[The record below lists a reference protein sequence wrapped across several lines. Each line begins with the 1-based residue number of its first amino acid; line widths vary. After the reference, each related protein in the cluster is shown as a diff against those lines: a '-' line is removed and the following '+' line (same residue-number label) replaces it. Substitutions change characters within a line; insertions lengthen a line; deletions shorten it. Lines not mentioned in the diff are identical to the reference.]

1 VSKVLIIGAGI
12 VGCALAD
19 ELTERGWT
27 DVTVLEQGPLWAPGG
42 STSHAPGLVFQTN
55 GSKTLAN
62 FATYTVEKLM
72 SLDLNGEPCFL
83 QVGSIEVATTPER
96 LAELHRRAG
105 LATAWGIPAE
115 VITPEAAAKLHP
127 VLDPNSILGALHV
140 STDGLAKA
148 LRADEAM
155 GKRAISRG
163 AKFLE
168 RHEVLDI
175 KKENGKVTGVVT
187 NQGDFAAD
195 VVIACAGIWGPKVG
209 DMIGMP
215 TALQPLAHQLA
226 WTEDIESL
234 DDQEEECT
242 IPLLRNQDHDLY
254 YRQRGKGLGVGWY
267 GHRPLPVKAKDIVP
281 FDKAATM
288 PSMLEFTA
296 PEWIG
301 AMEHSSEILPELK
314 NTKITSGMNGL
325 FSFTVD
331 GNPLMGEWKGLK
343 GFWVAEAVWVTHSAG
358 VARAIAEWLVDGHPS
373 ITVHDCDVNRFEKH
387 QLGPEHIQMRG
398 EQNYIEVYDIL
409 HPLQPMEA
417 PRPLRTTGFYQR
429 QQELGGVF
437 LEASGF
443 ERPQWYE
450 ANKNLLASYS
460 IPLRNDWASQ
470 YWSPICG
477 AEALHVR
484 EKVGMFDLTSLKRLE
499 VVGKGSQEFL
509 MKMTTGNLDKPIGS
523 ITYCLMLAE
532 TGGILSD
539 ITITKLEKDHF
550 VIGANGNVDLIRLQN
565 YAPDTVQVRDITSGT
580 AVLGVF
586 GPNARKLL
594 QSICEDD
601 LSNNCIKYFKAKQT
615 YLGQVPVTLWRL
627 SYVGELGF
635 EVYVEADLALKLWD
649 TIWQAGQAFELI
661 AAGRGAFNS
670 MRLEKGYRSFGADM
684 TSEHNPYEAGLGFA
698 VRKTG
703 GFIGAEALA
712 KVDPEKLDKKLVCL
726 KIHNNEEVVM
736 GKEPVIVN
744 NEPVGYTTSAYF
756 GHSVGHP
763 IAYAW
768 LPVSFTSKGTKVS
781 IAYFDKL
788 VSAEV
793 AADPLFDPEM
803 TRLKA

>member
-1 VSKVLIIGAGI
+1 MIIGAGI

-19 ELTERGWT
+19 ELTERGWN
-27 DVTVLEQGPLWAPGG
+27 DVTVLEQGPLWAAGG

-72 SLDLNGEPCFL
+72 SLDLDGEPCFL

-96 LAELHRRAG
+96 LADLHRRAG
-105 LATAWGIPAE
+105 LATSWGIPAE
-115 VITPEAAAKLHP
+115 IISPEAAAKLHP
-127 VLDPNSILGALHV
+127 VLEASSILGALHV
-140 STDGLAKA
+140 PTDGLAKS

-155 GKRAISRG
+155 GKRAIARG

-168 RHEVLDI
+168 RHEVIDI
-175 KKENGKVTGVVT
+175 TKENGKVTGVLT
-187 NQGDFAAD
+187 SQGNFAAD

-209 DMIGMP
+209 EMIGMP

-226 WTEDIESL
+226 WTEDIDSL
-234 DDQEEECT
+234 SDQEEECT

-267 GHRPLPVKAKDIVP
+267 GHRPISVAAKDILP

-296 PEWIG
+296 PEWVG

-314 NTKITSGMNGL
+314 TAKISSGMNGL

-331 GNPLMGEWKGLK
+331 GNPLMGEWQGLK

-358 VARAIAEWLVDGHPS
+358 VARALAEWIIDGQPS

-387 QLGPEHIQMRG
+387 QIGPDHIQMRG

-409 HPLQPMEA
+409 HPLQPMQA

-437 LEASGF
+437 FEAAGF

-450 ANKNLLASYS
+450 ANKDLLTKYPVPA
-460 IPLRNDWASQ
+460 RNDWASQ
-470 YWSPICG
+470 FWSPICG

-484 EKVGMFDLTSLKRLE
+484 EKVGIFDLSSLKRLE

-509 MKMTTGNLDKPIGS
+509 MKMTTGNLAKPVGS

-539 ITITKLEKDHF
+539 ITVTKLSENHF
-550 VIGANGNVDLIRLQN
+550 VIGANGNVDLVRLQN
-565 YAPDTVQVRDITSGT
+565 FAPDTVKIRDITGGT

-586 GPNARKLL
+586 GPNSRKLL
-594 QSICEDD
+594 QAICKDD
-601 LSNNCIKYFKAKQT
+601 LSNDSIKYFKAKQT

-635 EVYVEADLALKLWD
+635 EVYVEADMALKLWD
-649 TIWQAGQAFELI
+649 TIWQADKDLELI

-684 TSEHNPYEAGLGFA
+684 TTEHNPYEAGLAFA
-698 VRKTG
+698 IRKTG
-703 GFIGAEALA
+703 GFIGETALA
-712 KVDPEKLDKKLVCL
+712 KIDPEKLDKKLVCL
-726 KIHNNEEVVM
+726 KIHSNEEVVM
-736 GKEPVIVN
+736 GKEPVLVN
-744 NEPVGYTTSAYF
+744 NEPVGYVTSAYF

-768 LPVSFTSKGTKVS
+768 LPIQYALKGFNVS

-793 AADPLFDPEM
+793 ASDPLFDAEM
-803 TRLKA
+803 TRLKS

>member
-1 VSKVLIIGAGI
+1 MSKVVIIGAGI

-27 DVTVLEQGPLWAPGG
+27 DVTVLEQGPLWAAGG

-83 QVGSIEVATTPER
+83 QVGSIEVATTSER

-105 LATAWGIPAE
+105 LATSWGIPAE
-115 VITPEAAAKLHP
+115 VISPEAAAKLHP

-140 STDGLAKA
+140 PTDGLAKA

-155 GKRAISRG
+155 GKRAIARG

-175 KKENGKVTGVVT
+175 KKENGRVTGVVT
-187 NQGDFAAD
+187 NQGEFAAD

-226 WTEDIESL
+226 WTEDIDSL
-234 DDQEEECT
+234 SDQEEECT

-296 PEWIG
+296 PEWVG

-314 NTKITSGMNGL
+314 NANITSGMNGL

-358 VARAIAEWLVDGHPS
+358 VARAIAEWLVDGQPS

-450 ANKNLLASYS
+450 ANKNLLATYS
-460 IPLRNDWASQ
+460 VPARNEWASR

-484 EKVGMFDLTSLKRLE
+484 EKVGVFDLSSLKRLE

-509 MKMTTGNLDKPIGS
+509 MKMTTGNLDKPVGS

-539 ITITKLEKDHF
+539 ITVTKLGDNHF

-601 LSNNCIKYFKAKQT
+601 LSNESIKYFKAKQT

-635 EVYVEADLALKLWD
+635 EVYVEADMALKLWD
-649 TIWQAGQAFELI
+649 TVWQAGKDFELI

-670 MRLEKGYRSFGADM
+670 MRLEKGYRSFGTDM
-684 TSEHNPYEAGLGFA
+684 TTEHHPFEAGLGFA

-703 GFIGAEALA
+703 GFIGSEALA
-712 KVDPEKLDKKLVCL
+712 KINPEKLDKKLVCL
-726 KIHNNEEVVM
+726 KIHNDQDVVM
-736 GKEPVIVN
+736 GKEPVIIN
-744 NEPVGYTTSAYF
+744 NDPVGYTTSAYF

-768 LPVSFTSKGTKVS
+768 LPISHTNKGTQVS

-788 VSAEV
+788 ISAEV
-793 AADPLFDPEM
+793 TSDPLFDPEM

>member
-1 VSKVLIIGAGI
+1 MSKVVIIGAGI

-19 ELTERGWT
+19 ELTERGWN
-27 DVTVLEQGPLWAPGG
+27 DVTVLEQGPLWAAGG

-62 FATYTVEKLM
+62 FATYTVKKLM
-72 SLDLNGEPCFL
+72 SLDLDGEPCFL

-96 LAELHRRAG
+96 LADLHRRAG
-105 LATAWGIPAE
+105 LATSWGIPAE
-115 VITPEAAAKLHP
+115 IISPEAAAKLHP
-127 VLDPNSILGALHV
+127 VLEASSILGALHV
-140 STDGLAKA
+140 PTDGLAKS

-155 GKRAISRG
+155 GKRAIARG

-168 RHEVLDI
+168 RHEVIDI
-175 KKENGKVTGVVT
+175 TKENGKVTGVLT
-187 NQGDFAAD
+187 SQGNFAAD

-209 DMIGMP
+209 EMIGMP

-226 WTEDIESL
+226 WTEDIDSL
-234 DDQEEECT
+234 SDQEEECT

-267 GHRPLPVKAKDIVP
+267 GHRPISVAAKDILP

-296 PEWIG
+296 PEWVG

-314 NTKITSGMNGL
+314 TAKISSGMNGL

-331 GNPLMGEWKGLK
+331 GNPLMGEWQGLK

-358 VARAIAEWLVDGHPS
+358 VARALAEWIIDGQPS

-387 QLGPEHIQMRG
+387 QIGPDHIQMRG

-409 HPLQPMEA
+409 HPLQPMQA

-437 LEASGF
+437 FEAAGF

-450 ANKNLLASYS
+450 ANKDLLTKYPVPA
-460 IPLRNDWASQ
+460 RNDWASQ
-470 YWSPICG
+470 FWSPICG

-484 EKVGMFDLTSLKRLE
+484 EKVGIFDLSSLKRLE

-509 MKMTTGNLDKPIGS
+509 MKMTTGNLAKPVGS

-539 ITITKLEKDHF
+539 ITVTKLSENHF
-550 VIGANGNVDLIRLQN
+550 VIGANGNVDLVRLQN
-565 YAPDTVQVRDITSGT
+565 FAPDTVKVRDITGGT

-586 GPNARKLL
+586 GPNSRKLL
-594 QSICEDD
+594 QAICKDD
-601 LSNNCIKYFKAKQT
+601 LSNDSIKYFKAKQT

-635 EVYVEADLALKLWD
+635 EVYVEADMALKLWD
-649 TIWQAGQAFELI
+649 TIWQADKDLELI

-684 TSEHNPYEAGLGFA
+684 TTEHNPYEAGLAFA
-698 VRKTG
+698 IRKTG
-703 GFIGAEALA
+703 GFIGETALA
-712 KVDPEKLDKKLVCL
+712 KIDPEKLDKKLVCL
-726 KIHNNEEVVM
+726 KIHSNEEVVM
-736 GKEPVIVN
+736 GKEPVLVN
-744 NEPVGYTTSAYF
+744 NEPVGYVTSAYF

-768 LPVSFTSKGTKVS
+768 LPIQYALKGFNVS

-793 AADPLFDPEM
+793 ASDPLFDAEM
-803 TRLKA
+803 TRLKS

>member
-1 VSKVLIIGAGI
+1 MAKVVIIGAGI

-105 LATAWGIPAE
+105 LATSWGIPAE
-115 VITPEAAAKLHP
+115 IITPEAAAKLHP

-140 STDGLAKA
+140 PTDGLAKA

-155 GKRAISRG
+155 GRRAISRG

-226 WTEDIESL
+226 WTEDIDSL
-234 DDQEEECT
+234 SDQEEECT

-296 PEWIG
+296 PEWVG

-314 NTKITSGMNGL
+314 TAKITSGMNGL

-331 GNPLMGEWKGLK
+331 GNPLMGEWSGLK

-358 VARAIAEWLVDGHPS
+358 VARAIAEWLVDGQPS

-387 QLGPEHIQMRG
+387 QIGPEHIQMRG

-460 IPLRNDWASQ
+460 VPTRNEWASR

-484 EKVGMFDLTSLKRLE
+484 EKVGVFDLSSLKRLE

-509 MKMTTGNLDKPIGS
+509 MKMTTGNLDKPTGS

-539 ITITKLEKDHF
+539 ITVTKLAENHF
-550 VIGANGNVDLIRLQN
+550 VIGANGNVDLVRLQN

-594 QSICEDD
+594 QTLCDDD
-601 LSNNCIKYFKAKQT
+601 LSNDSIKYFKAKQT

-635 EVYVEADLALKLWD
+635 EVYVEADMALKLWD
-649 TIWQAGQAFELI
+649 TIWQAGKDFELI

-684 TSEHNPYEAGLGFA
+684 TTEHNPYEAGLGFA

-703 GFIGAEALA
+703 GFIGAQAIS
-712 KVDPEKLDKKLVCL
+712 KINPEKLSKKLVCL
-726 KIHNNEEVVM
+726 KIHNNEDVVM
-736 GKEPVIVN
+736 GKEPVLVN

-768 LPVSFTSKGTKVS
+768 LPIALTSKGTKVS

-793 AADPLFDPEM
+793 TADPLFDPEM

>member
-1 VSKVLIIGAGI
+1 MAKVVIIGAGI

-19 ELTERGWT
+19 ELTERGWN
-27 DVTVLEQGPLWAPGG
+27 DVTVLEQGPLWAAGG

-72 SLDLNGEPCFL
+72 SLDLAGEPCFL
-83 QVGSIEVATTPER
+83 QVGSLEVATTTER
-96 LAELHRRAG
+96 LSELHRRAG
-105 LATAWGIPAE
+105 LATSWGIPAE
-115 VITPEAAAKLHP
+115 IISPEAAAKLHP
-127 VLDPNSILGALHV
+127 VLDANSILGALHV
-140 STDGLAKA
+140 PTDGLAKA

-155 GKRAISRG
+155 GKKAIARG
-163 AKFLE
+163 ATFLE
-168 RHEVLDI
+168 RHEVIDI

-226 WTEDIESL
+226 WTEDIDSL
-234 DDQEEECT
+234 SDQEEECT

-254 YRQRGKGLGVGWY
+254 YRQNGKGLGVGWY
-267 GHRPLPVKAKDIVP
+267 GHRPLAVAAKDILP

-296 PEWIG
+296 PEWVG
-301 AMEHSSEILPELK
+301 AMEHSSEILPDLK
-314 NTKITSGMNGL
+314 TAKISSGMNGL

-331 GNPLMGEWKGLK
+331 GNPLMGEWQGLK

-358 VARAIAEWLVDGHPS
+358 VARAIAEWLVDGQPS

-387 QLGPEHIQMRG
+387 QVSPEHIQMRG

-409 HPLQPMEA
+409 HPLQPMEE
-417 PRPLRTTGFYQR
+417 PRPLRTTGFYHR

-437 LEASGF
+437 FEATGF

-450 ANKNLLASYS
+450 ANETLLTKYS
-460 IPLRNDWASQ
+460 IPTRNDWASKF
-470 YWSPICG
+470 WSPICG

-484 EKVGMFDLTSLKRLE
+484 EKVGLFDLTSLKRLE

-509 MKMTTGNLDKPIGS
+509 MKMTTGNLDKPVGS

-539 ITITKLEKDHF
+539 ITVTKLSDNHF
-550 VIGANGNVDLIRLQN
+550 VIGANGNVDLVRLQN
-565 YAPDTVQVRDITSGT
+565 FAPDTVQIKDITGGT

-586 GPNARKLL
+586 GPNSRDLL
-594 QSICEDD
+594 QSICRDD
-601 LSNNCIKYFKAKQT
+601 LSNESIKYFKAKQT

-635 EVYVEADLALKLWD
+635 EVYVEADMALKLWD
-649 TIWQAGQAFELI
+649 TIWQAGKGLDLI

-670 MRLEKGYRSFGADM
+670 MRLEKGYRSFGSDM
-684 TSEHNPYEAGLGFA
+684 TTEHNPYEAGLGFA
-698 VRKTG
+698 VRKSG
-703 GFIGAEALA
+703 GFIGEAALA
-712 KVDPEKLDKKLVCL
+712 KLDPEKLNKKLVCL
-726 KIHNNEEVVM
+726 KIHSNEDVVM
-736 GKEPVIVN
+736 GKEPVLVN
-744 NEPVGYTTSAYF
+744 NEPVGYVTSAYF

-768 LPVSFTSKGTKVS
+768 LPAQYATKGSNVS

-793 AADPLFDPEM
+793 ANDPLFDAEM
-803 TRLKA
+803 TRLKS

>member
-1 VSKVLIIGAGI
+1 
-12 VGCALAD
+12 
-19 ELTERGWT
+19 
-27 DVTVLEQGPLWAPGG
+27 
-42 STSHAPGLVFQTN
+42 
-55 GSKTLAN
+55 
-62 FATYTVEKLM
+62 M
-72 SLDLNGEPCFL
+72 SLDLDGEPCFL

-96 LAELHRRAG
+96 LADLHRRAG
-105 LATAWGIPAE
+105 LATSWGIPAE
-115 VITPEAAAKLHP
+115 IISPEAAAKLHP
-127 VLDPNSILGALHV
+127 VLEASSILGALHV
-140 STDGLAKA
+140 PTDGLAKS

-155 GKRAISRG
+155 GKRAIARG

-168 RHEVLDI
+168 RHEVIDI
-175 KKENGKVTGVVT
+175 TKENGKVTGVLT
-187 NQGDFAAD
+187 SQGNFAAD

-209 DMIGMP
+209 EMIGMP

-226 WTEDIESL
+226 WTEDIDSL
-234 DDQEEECT
+234 SDQEEECT

-267 GHRPLPVKAKDIVP
+267 GHRPISVAAKDILP

-296 PEWIG
+296 PEWVG

-314 NTKITSGMNGL
+314 TAKISSGMNGL

-331 GNPLMGEWKGLK
+331 GNPLMGEWQGLK

-358 VARAIAEWLVDGHPS
+358 VARALAEWIIDGQPS

-387 QLGPEHIQMRG
+387 QIGPDHIQMRG

-409 HPLQPMEA
+409 HPLQPMQA

-437 LEASGF
+437 FEAAGF

-450 ANKNLLASYS
+450 ANKDLLTKYPVPA
-460 IPLRNDWASQ
+460 RNDWASQ
-470 YWSPICG
+470 FWSPICG

-484 EKVGMFDLTSLKRLE
+484 EKVGIFDLSSLKRLE

-509 MKMTTGNLDKPIGS
+509 MKMTTGNLAKPVGS

-539 ITITKLEKDHF
+539 ITVTKLSENHF
-550 VIGANGNVDLIRLQN
+550 VIGANGNVDLVRLQN
-565 YAPDTVQVRDITSGT
+565 FAPDTVKIRDITGGT

-586 GPNARKLL
+586 GPNSRKLL
-594 QSICEDD
+594 QAICKDD
-601 LSNNCIKYFKAKQT
+601 LSNDSIKYFKAKQT

-635 EVYVEADLALKLWD
+635 EVYVEADMALKLWD
-649 TIWQAGQAFELI
+649 TIWQADKDLELI

-684 TSEHNPYEAGLGFA
+684 TTEHNPYEAGLAFA
-698 VRKTG
+698 IRKTG
-703 GFIGAEALA
+703 GFIGETALA
-712 KVDPEKLDKKLVCL
+712 KIDPEKLDKKLVCL
-726 KIHNNEEVVM
+726 KIHSNEEVVM
-736 GKEPVIVN
+736 GKEPVLVN
-744 NEPVGYTTSAYF
+744 NEPVGYVTSAYF

-768 LPVSFTSKGTKVS
+768 LPIQYALKGFNVS

-793 AADPLFDPEM
+793 ASDPLFDAEM
-803 TRLKA
+803 TRLKS

>member
-1 VSKVLIIGAGI
+1 MSKVVIIGAGI

-83 QVGSIEVATTPER
+83 QVGSIEVATTPQR

-127 VLDPNSILGALHV
+127 VLDPTSILGALHV
-140 STDGLAKA
+140 PTDGLAKA

-226 WTEDIESL
+226 WTEDIDSL

-296 PEWIG
+296 PEWVG

-314 NTKITSGMNGL
+314 NTKISSGMNGL

-331 GNPLMGEWKGLK
+331 G
-343 GFWVAEAVWVTHSAG
+343 
-358 VARAIAEWLVDGHPS
+358 
-373 ITVHDCDVNRFEKH
+373 
-387 QLGPEHIQMRG
+387 
-398 EQNYIEVYDIL
+398 IL
-409 HPLQPMEA
+409 
-417 PRPLRTTGFYQR
+417 
-429 QQELGGVF
+429 
-437 LEASGF
+437 
-443 ERPQWYE
+443 
-450 ANKNLLASYS
+450 
-460 IPLRNDWASQ
+460 
-470 YWSPICG
+470 
-477 AEALHVR
+477 
-484 EKVGMFDLTSLKRLE
+484 
-499 VVGKGSQEFL
+499 
-509 MKMTTGNLDKPIGS
+509 
-523 ITYCLMLAE
+523 
-532 TGGILSD
+532 
-539 ITITKLEKDHF
+539 
-550 VIGANGNVDLIRLQN
+550 
-565 YAPDTVQVRDITSGT
+565 
-580 AVLGVF
+580 
-586 GPNARKLL
+586 
-594 QSICEDD
+594 
-601 LSNNCIKYFKAKQT
+601 
-615 YLGQVPVTLWRL
+615 
-627 SYVGELGF
+627 
-635 EVYVEADLALKLWD
+635 
-649 TIWQAGQAFELI
+649 
-661 AAGRGAFNS
+661 
-670 MRLEKGYRSFGADM
+670 
-684 TSEHNPYEAGLGFA
+684 
-698 VRKTG
+698 
-703 GFIGAEALA
+703 
-712 KVDPEKLDKKLVCL
+712 
-726 KIHNNEEVVM
+726 
-736 GKEPVIVN
+736 
-744 NEPVGYTTSAYF
+744 
-756 GHSVGHP
+756 
-763 IAYAW
+763 
-768 LPVSFTSKGTKVS
+768 
-781 IAYFDKL
+781 
-788 VSAEV
+788 
-793 AADPLFDPEM
+793 
-803 TRLKA
+803 

>member
-1 VSKVLIIGAGI
+1 VSKVVIIGAGI

-83 QVGSIEVATTPER
+83 QVGSIEVATTPQR

-234 DDQEEECT
+234 ADQEEECT

-296 PEWIG
+296 PEWVG

-358 VARAIAEWLVDGHPS
+358 VARAIAEWLVDGQPS

-460 IPLRNDWASQ
+460 IPSRNDWASQ

-539 ITITKLEKDHF
+539 ITITKLENDHF

-601 LSNNCIKYFKAKQT
+601 LSNDSIKYFKAKQT

-635 EVYVEADLALKLWD
+635 EVYVEADMALKLWD

-684 TSEHNPYEAGLGFA
+684 TTEHNPYEAGLGFA

-712 KVDPEKLDKKLVCL
+712 KVNPEKLDKKLVCL

-768 LPVSFTSKGTKVS
+768 LPISLTSKGTQVS

>member
-1 VSKVLIIGAGI
+1 VSKVVIIGAGI

-27 DVTVLEQGPLWAPGG
+27 DVTVLEQGPLWAAGG

-72 SLDLNGEPCFL
+72 SLELDGEPCFL
-83 QVGSIEVATTPER
+83 QVGSLEVATTPER
-96 LAELHRRAG
+96 LSELHRRAG

-115 VITPEAAAKLHP
+115 VIAPEAAAKLHP
-127 VLDPNSILGALHV
+127 VLDANSILGALHV
-140 STDGLAKA
+140 PTDGLAKA

-155 GKRAISRG
+155 GRRAISRG

-175 KKENGKVTGVVT
+175 KKENGRVTGVVT
-187 NQGDFAAD
+187 NKGDFAAE

-209 DMIGMP
+209 DMISMP

-226 WTEDIESL
+226 WTEEIDSL
-234 DDQEEECT
+234 SDQTQEAT

-254 YRQRGKGLGVGWY
+254 YRQLGKSLGVGWY
-267 GHRPLPVKAKDIVP
+267 GHRPLPVAAKDILP

-296 PEWIG
+296 PEWVG

-314 NTKITSGMNGL
+314 TAKITSGMNGL

-331 GNPLMGEWKGLK
+331 GNPLMGEWNGLK

-358 VARAIAEWLVDGHPS
+358 VARAIAEWLVDGQPS

-387 QLGPEHIQMRG
+387 QLSPEHIQMRG
-398 EQNYIEVYDIL
+398 EQNYVEVYDIL

-429 QQELGGVF
+429 QQELGGMF

-450 ANKNLLASYS
+450 SNKNLLTKYS
-460 IPLRNDWASQ
+460 IPTRNAWASQ
-470 YWSPICG
+470 FWSPICG

-484 EKVGMFDLTSLKRLE
+484 EQVGIFDLSSLKRLE

-509 MKMTTGNLDKPIGS
+509 MKMTTGNLEKPVGS

-539 ITITKLEKDHF
+539 ITVAKLAENHF
-550 VIGANGNVDLIRLQN
+550 VIGANSNVDLIRLQN
-565 YAPDTVQVRDITSGT
+565 FAPETVQIRDITGGT

-586 GPNARKLL
+586 GPKSRELL
-594 QSICEDD
+594 QSICRDD
-601 LSNNCIKYFKAKQT
+601 ISNESIKYFKAKKT

-635 EVYVEADLALKLWD
+635 EVYVEADMALKLWD
-649 TIWQAGQAFELI
+649 SIWKAGANFNLI

-670 MRLEKGYRSFGADM
+670 MRLEKGYRSFGTDM
-684 TSEHNPYEAGLGFA
+684 TTEHNPYEAGLGFA
-698 VRKTG
+698 VRKSG
-703 GFIGAEALA
+703 GFIGEAALA
-712 KVDPEKLDKKLVCL
+712 KIDQSNLAKKLTCL
-726 KIHNNEEVVM
+726 KIHKAEDVVM
-736 GKEPVIVN
+736 GKEPVLVN
-744 NEPVGYTTSAYF
+744 NEAVGYVTSCYF
-756 GHSVGHP
+756 GHSVDHP

-768 LPVSFTSKGTKVS
+768 LPLHLSKKGNKVE

-788 VSAEV
+788 ISAEV
-793 AADPLFDPEM
+793 ADDPLFDPAM

>member
-1 VSKVLIIGAGI
+1 MAKVVIIGAGI

-27 DVTVLEQGPLWAPGG
+27 DVTVLEQGPLWAAGG

-72 SLDLNGEPCFL
+72 SLDLDGEPCFL
-83 QVGSIEVATTPER
+83 QVGSLEVATTPER
-96 LAELHRRAG
+96 MNELHRRAG
-105 LATAWGIPAE
+105 LATSWGIPAE
-115 VITPEAAAKLHP
+115 VISPEAAAKLHP
-127 VLDPNSILGALHV
+127 VLDPKAILGALHV
-140 STDGLAKA
+140 PTDGLAKA

-155 GKRAISRG
+155 GRRAISRG

-168 RHEVLDI
+168 RHEVIDI
-175 KKENGKVTGVVT
+175 KQEGGKVTGVVT
-187 NQGDFAAD
+187 DQGDFAAD

-226 WTEDIESL
+226 WTEDVESL
-234 DDQEEECT
+234 SDQEEECA

-267 GHRPLPVKAKDIVP
+267 GHRPLPVAAKDIVP

-296 PEWIG
+296 PEWVG
-301 AMEHSSEILPELK
+301 AMEYSSEILPELK
-314 NTKITSGMNGL
+314 SAKITSGMNGL

-373 ITVHDCDVNRFEKH
+373 TTVHDCDVNRFEKH
-387 QLGPEHIQMRG
+387 QIGPEHIQMRG

-409 HPLQPMEA
+409 HPLEPMRE

-429 QQELGGVF
+429 QKELGGVF
-437 LEASGF
+437 LEAAGF

-450 ANKNLLASYS
+450 ANADLLTKYS
-460 IPLRNDWASQ
+460 VPERNEWAGKF
-470 YWSPICG
+470 WSPIAG

-484 EKVGMFDLTSLKRLE
+484 DKVGVFDLSSLKRLE
-499 VVGKGSQEFL
+499 VIGKGSQEFL
-509 MKMTTGNLDKPIGS
+509 MKMTTGNLAKPVGS
-523 ITYCLMLAE
+523 ITYCLMLAN

-539 ITITKLEKDHF
+539 ITITKLSENHF

-565 YAPDTVQVRDITSGT
+565 FAPDTVQVRDITSGT
-580 AVLGVF
+580 AVLGLF
-586 GPNARKLL
+586 GPNSRKLL
-594 QSICEDD
+594 QNICEDD
-601 LSNNCIKYFKAKQT
+601 LSNEAIKYFKAKQT

-635 EVYVEADLALKLWD
+635 EIYVEADMALKLWD
-649 TIWQAGQAFELI
+649 TIWQAGKDFELI

-684 TSEHNPYEAGLGFA
+684 TTEHNPFEAGLGFA
-698 VRKTG
+698 VRKGG
-703 GFIGAEALA
+703 GFVGADALE
-712 KVDPEKLDKKLVCL
+712 KIDPTKLTKKLVCL
-726 KIHNNEEVVM
+726 KIKNNFDVVM
-736 GKEPVIVN
+736 GKEPVLVN
-744 NEPVGYTTSAYF
+744 NEPVGYVTSAYF

-768 LPVSFTSKGTKVS
+768 LPIVHAGKGTEVS

-793 AADPLFDPEM
+793 TNDPLFDPEM
-803 TRLKA
+803 TRLKT

>member
-1 VSKVLIIGAGI
+1 MSKVVIIGAGI

-27 DVTVLEQGPLWAPGG
+27 DVTVLEQGPLWAAGG

-72 SLDLNGEPCFL
+72 SLDLDGEPCFL

-96 LAELHRRAG
+96 MSELHRRAG
-105 LATAWGIPAE
+105 LATSWGIPAE
-115 VITPEAAAKLHP
+115 IITAEAAAKLHP
-127 VLDPNSILGALHV
+127 VLDKDSILGALHV
-140 STDGLAKA
+140 PTDGLAKA

-155 GKRAISRG
+155 GKRAIARG

-168 RHEVLDI
+168 RHEVIDV
-175 KKENGKVTGVVT
+175 KQANGKVTGVIT
-187 NQGDFAAD
+187 NQGEFAAD

-226 WTEDIESL
+226 WTEDIDSL
-234 DDQEEECT
+234 SDQEDECT

-267 GHRPLPVKAKDIVP
+267 GHRPLSVAAKDIVP

-296 PEWIG
+296 PEWVG

-314 NTKITSGMNGL
+314 TAKITSGMNGL

-331 GNPLMGEWKGLK
+331 GNPLMGEWNGLK

-358 VARAIAEWLVDGHPS
+358 VARAIAEWLVDGQPS

-387 QLGPEHIQMRG
+387 QLSPEHIQMRG

-409 HPLQPMEA
+409 HPLQPMQA

-429 QQELGGVF
+429 QQELGGEF

-450 ANKNLLASYS
+450 ANKNLLAKYS
-460 IPLRNDWASQ
+460 VPARNAWASQ
-470 YWSPICG
+470 FWSPICG

-484 EKVGMFDLTSLKRLE
+484 EQVGVFDLSSLKRLE

-509 MKMTTGNLDKPIGS
+509 MKMTTGNLEKPVGS

-539 ITITKLEKDHF
+539 ITVAKLAENHF
-550 VIGANGNVDLIRLQN
+550 VIGANSNVDLIRLQN
-565 YAPDTVQVRDITSGT
+565 FAPDTVQIRDITGGT

-586 GPNARKLL
+586 GPKSRELL
-594 QSICEDD
+594 QSICRDD
-601 LSNNCIKYFKAKQT
+601 ISNESIKYFKAKKT

-635 EVYVEADLALKLWD
+635 EVYVEADMALKLWD
-649 TIWQAGQAFELI
+649 TIWQAGESFDLI

-670 MRLEKGYRSFGADM
+670 MRLEKGYRSFGTDM
-684 TSEHNPYEAGLGFA
+684 TTEHNPYQAGLGFA
-698 VRKTG
+698 VRKDG
-703 GFIGAEALA
+703 GFIGADALA
-712 KVDPEKLDKKLVCL
+712 KVDVANLSHKLVCL
-726 KIHNNEEVVM
+726 KINNNEDVVM
-736 GKEPVIVN
+736 GKEPVLVN
-744 NEPVGYTTSAYF
+744 NEPVGYVTSSYF

-768 LPVSFTSKGTKVS
+768 LASEFAQKGSQVE
-781 IAYFDKL
+781 IAYFDK
-788 VSAEV
+788 VVNAEV
-793 AADPLFDPEM
+793 TSDPLFDPEM
-803 TRLKA
+803 KRLRG

>member
-1 VSKVLIIGAGI
+1 MSKVVIIGAGI

-19 ELTERGWT
+19 ELTERGWN
-27 DVTVLEQGPLWAPGG
+27 DVTVLEQGPLWAAGG

-72 SLDLNGEPCFL
+72 SLDLDGEPCFL

-96 LAELHRRAG
+96 LADLHRRAG
-105 LATAWGIPAE
+105 LATSWGIPAE
-115 VITPEAAAKLHP
+115 IISPEAAAKLHP
-127 VLDPNSILGALHV
+127 VLEASSILGALHV
-140 STDGLAKA
+140 PTDGLAKS

-155 GKRAISRG
+155 GKRAIARG

-168 RHEVLDI
+168 RHEVIDI
-175 KKENGKVTGVVT
+175 TKENGKVTGVLT
-187 NQGDFAAD
+187 SQGNFAAD

-209 DMIGMP
+209 EMIGMP

-226 WTEDIESL
+226 WTEDIDSL
-234 DDQEEECT
+234 SDQEEECT

-267 GHRPLPVKAKDIVP
+267 GHRPISVAAKDILP

-296 PEWIG
+296 PEWVG

-314 NTKITSGMNGL
+314 TAKISSGMNGL

-331 GNPLMGEWKGLK
+331 GNPLMGEWQGLK

-358 VARAIAEWLVDGHPS
+358 VARALAEWIIDGQPS

-387 QLGPEHIQMRG
+387 QIGPDHIQMRG

-409 HPLQPMEA
+409 HPLQPMQA

-437 LEASGF
+437 FEAAGF

-450 ANKNLLASYS
+450 ANKDLLTKYPVPA
-460 IPLRNDWASQ
+460 RNDWASQ
-470 YWSPICG
+470 FWSPICG

-484 EKVGMFDLTSLKRLE
+484 EKVGIFDLSSLKRLE

-509 MKMTTGNLDKPIGS
+509 MKMTTGNLAKPVGS

-539 ITITKLEKDHF
+539 ITVTKLSENHF
-550 VIGANGNVDLIRLQN
+550 VIGANGNVDLVRLQN
-565 YAPDTVQVRDITSGT
+565 FAPDTVKIRDITGGT

-586 GPNARKLL
+586 GPNSRKLL
-594 QSICEDD
+594 QAICKDD
-601 LSNNCIKYFKAKQT
+601 LSNDSIKYFKAKQT

-635 EVYVEADLALKLWD
+635 EVYVEADMALKLWD
-649 TIWQAGQAFELI
+649 TIWQADKDLELI

-684 TSEHNPYEAGLGFA
+684 TTEHNPYEAGLAFA
-698 VRKTG
+698 IRKTG
-703 GFIGAEALA
+703 GFIGETALA
-712 KVDPEKLDKKLVCL
+712 KIDPEKLDKKLVCL
-726 KIHNNEEVVM
+726 KIHSNEEVVM
-736 GKEPVIVN
+736 GKEPVLVN
-744 NEPVGYTTSAYF
+744 NEPVGYVTSAYF

-768 LPVSFTSKGTKVS
+768 LPIQYALKGFNVS

-793 AADPLFDPEM
+793 ASDPLFDAEM
-803 TRLKA
+803 TRLKS